1 MKTIQTSFLTSVFL
15 LSTALCTLAAKPGW
29 TENFEQAQ
37 KIAASEQKP
46 MLLDFTGSDWCGWC
60 IKIDKEVFAKPEF
73 KSFSEKS
80 LVLVELDFPQGKK
93 LPDALKAQNDDLQ
106 RKFKVNGFP
115 TLVLLSPA
123 GKEIARWEGFKPTFL
138 EELKKAAGEK

>member
-1 MKTIQTSFLTSVFL
+1 MKTIQTSLLTSVFL
-15 LSTALCTLAAKPGW
+15 LSTAFCTLAAKPGW
-29 TENFEQAQ
+29 TENFDQAQ
-37 KIAASEQKP
+37 KKASAEQKP

-80 LVLVELDFPQGKK
+80 LVLVELDFPQGKT
-93 LPDALKAQNDDLQ
+93 LPDAVKAQNSDLQ
-106 RKFKVNGFP
+106 RKFKVNGYP

-123 GKEIARWEGFKPTFL
+123 GKEITRWEGFKPTFL